1 MGWFNNSQLKTSD
14 NADEVNG
21 NPYIEVTTSYYNSS
35 MYEEGFTAIS
45 NLNVSLFPVFNCIP
59 KVVNISSALSTNG
72 NIEPISGNTRT
83 MEIMRDVIY
92 SLGLEQEKLF
102 IARDLILGKSVLL
115 ELQMRDMVED
125 EELALTIGTDLFPY
139 AMSYYSA
146 DQYEIIRVGDNIY
159 QCSITGNKLM
169 FDEENNEYSEKEVI
183 KTYIRKPD
191 GTVTSYEEMDGEILN
206 EIEYNGGI
214 MPLVEI
220 TTTYDMKQLFF
231 SIDRYNELDTYIS
244 KIFYLCGEPIL
255 TGTGVSKLSDSDINE
270 YTEDRYNTMKT
281 LFAKSPD
288 ATLKYIELQ
297 GTATSSMIS
306 KQEQIKKNII
316 QDFPE
321 YAISEVLSGGNVSA
335 ETTRIRLTEV
345 LSRIQNLRENIE
357 IGLNAFMNIVVFYMG
372 GVQQIKY
379 ISLGDMMQLD
389 IETVSKVVER
399 AMKLGLI
406 SKESAMFTI
415 KDLYIGNNVSS
426 ELERLESEVT
436 TQTVET
442 TETTK
447 NEENLN

>member
-35 MYEEGFTAIS
+35 MYEEGFTAIG

-125 EELALTIGTDLFPY
+125 EELASTIGTDLFPY

-159 QCSITGNKLM
+159 QCSITGTKLM

-191 GTVTSYEEMDGEILN
+191 GTVMSYEEMDGEILN
-206 EIEYNGGI
+206 EIKYNGGI

-442 TETTK
+442 TETTEK
-447 NEENLN
+447 